1 MNDLNTVSDIFNIIL
16 FADDTSLNSTLSI
29 FSNQRNNDLSENINS
44 ELDKISEWMRSN
56 KLSLNINKTK
66 YMVFRYSQRSA
77 ISLPT
82 LNLRIDNTNI
92 EKVRT
97 FDFLG
102 LRLTETLTWK
112 DHISN
117 LGTKISKTIGVMSRI
132 KHHISSSILLK
143 IYNSLI
149 LSRLHYGILCWG
161 YDCHNLFKLQKKAIR
176 TVCKTKYNSHTDPL
190 FKQLNLLKIE
200 DIFKVQ
206 CLKFFFKFENNK
218 VPIYFSETFIFNRT
232 NHNYETRNREV
243 FQRNT
248 LSRQTSK
255 KNLKNYLPI
264 LLNDVPTSLISKIY
278 THSLDN
284 FKTRLKIFYID
295 KYTISCQK
303 VRCYV
308 CSR

>member
-1 MNDLNTVSDIFNIIL
+1 M
-16 FADDTSLNSTLSI
+16 
-29 FSNQRNNDLSENINS
+29 
-44 ELDKISEWMRSN
+44 
-56 KLSLNINKTK
+56 
-66 YMVFRYSQRSA
+66 
-77 ISLPT
+77 
-82 LNLRIDNTNI
+82 
-92 EKVRT
+92 
-97 FDFLG
+97 
-102 LRLTETLTWK
+102 
-112 DHISN
+112 
-117 LGTKISKTIGVMSRI
+117 
-132 KHHISSSILLK
+132 K

-176 TVCKTKYNSHTDPL
+176 TICKTKYNSHTDPL

-295 KYTISCQK
+295 NYAISCQK
-303 VRCYV
+303 VRCYF